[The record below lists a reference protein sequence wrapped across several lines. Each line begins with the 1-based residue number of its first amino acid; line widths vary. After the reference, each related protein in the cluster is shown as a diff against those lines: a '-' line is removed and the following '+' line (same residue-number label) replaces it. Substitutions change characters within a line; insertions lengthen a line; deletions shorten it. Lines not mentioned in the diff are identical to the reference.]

1 MTRTTQPRPCAPHH
15 PFIDPDDPEGT
26 QLAICAVLALKD
38 YRFLQYE
45 SFEKSGGAMNSDHLD
60 GEVRILLG
68 VDSAVRYLADLAI
81 ERRSAIREV
90 KQ

>member
-1 MTRTTQPRPCAPHH
+1 MIRIPIPNH

-26 QLAICAVLALKD
+26 QIAICAVLALLKD

-45 SFEKSGGAMNSDHLD
+45 SFEKPGGAMNSDHLD
-60 GEVRILLG
+60 GEIRILLG
-68 VDSAVRYLADLAI
+68 LDSAVRYLADLAVAQ
-81 ERRSAIREV
+81 RSAIREV